1 MTLSMVL
8 AVLMFVL
15 LITALVLGS
24 PLAFTLGGIA
34 VIFGYFGWGPECY
47 GMFINRIYMSVMN
60 NYVLVAV
67 PLFVLMANILD
78 KSGIMAGL
86 FNSMR
91 QLFGSVRGGMAIAV
105 VIVATIFA
113 ACTGVVGASVVTIG
127 LLATPHLLRYGY
139 KKELIA
145 GTICAGG
152 TLGILIPPSIM
163 LVLMGSYAGIS
174 VGQLFMAG
182 IIPGLILSG
191 LYILYIVLVCLLKP
205 DWGPAM
211 SAEEMAST
219 HFSTALIDCLKN
231 LVPPTLLIISVLGSI
246 FGGIATP
253 TEAAGM
259 GAFIALL
266 MMIAYRRFSWKALR
280 EAVIATGTVTSMV
293 LMIVVGAT
301 CFTGVFIGLGG
312 DEVVSNLVLGFDNK
326 WGAFWIMMLI
336 VLILGMF
343 IDWIGITMI
352 CLPLFVPIATD
363 LGFNPLWFVMMI
375 AINLQAS
382 FLTPPLGYSFFYFK
396 GAGGAADQISM
407 AEIYRGITPFI
418 ILMIIGLMVCVYFP
432 QTALWLP
439 SVME

>member
-1 MTLSMVL
+1 MTFSMVL

-15 LITALVLGS
+15 LVTALVLGS

-34 VIFGYFGWGPECY
+34 VIFGYFGWGPECF
-47 GMFINRIYMSVMN
+47 GMFINRIYMTVMN
-60 NYVLVAV
+60 SYVLVAV
-67 PLFVLMANILD
+67 PLFVLMANLLD
-78 KSGIMAGL
+78 KSGIMDGL

-91 QLFGSVRGGMAIAV
+91 QLFGPVRGGMAIAV
-105 VIVATIFA
+105 VVVATIFA

-127 LLATPHLLRYGY
+127 LLATPHLIRYGY

-182 IIPGLILSG
+182 IVPGLILSG
-191 LYILYIVLVCLLKP
+191 LYILYIVVVCFMKP

-211 SAEEMAST
+211 SVEERAST
-219 HFSTALIDCLKN
+219 RFNKILIDCLKN
-231 LVPPTLLIISVLGSI
+231 LVPPTVLIIAVLGSI
-246 FGGIATP
+246 FAGIATP

-259 GAFIALL
+259 GAFVSLL
-266 MMIAYRRFSWKALR
+266 MMIAYRRFSWKAIR
-280 EAVIATGTVTSMV
+280 ESVIATGTVTSMV

-312 DEVVSNLVLGFDNK
+312 DEVVSKLVMGFDNK
-326 WGAFWIMMLI
+326 WGGFWIMMLI
-336 VLILGMF
+336 VLMLGMF
-343 IDWIGITMI
+343 IDWIGITMV

-382 FLTPPLGYSFFYFK
+382 FLTPPLGYAFFYFK

-407 AEIYRGITPFI
+407 AEVYRGITPFI
-418 ILMIIGLMVCVYFP
+418 LLMITGLIICVYFP
-432 QTALWLP
+432 QTTLWLP
-439 SVME
+439 SFMD

>member
-1 MTLSMVL
+1 MTFSMVL

-15 LITALVLGS
+15 LVTALVLGA

-34 VIFGYFGWGPECY
+34 VIFGYFGWGPECF
-47 GMFINRIYMSVMN
+47 GMFINRIYMTVMN

-78 KSGIMAGL
+78 KSGIMDGL

-91 QLFGSVRGGMAIAV
+91 QLFGPVRGGMAIAV
-105 VIVATIFA
+105 VVVATIFA

-191 LYILYIVLVCLLKP
+191 LYILYIGVVCLLKP

-211 SAEEMAST
+211 TVNERAST
-219 HFSTALIDCLKN
+219 QFGKILIDCLKN
-231 LVPPTLLIISVLGSI
+231 LVPPSILIVAVLGSI
-246 FGGIATP
+246 FAGIATP

-259 GAFIALL
+259 GAFVALL
-266 MMIAYRRFSWKALR
+266 MMIAYRRFSW
-280 EAVIATGTVTSMV
+280 EAIRGSVIATGTVTSMV

-312 DEVVSNLVLGFDNK
+312 DE
-326 WGAFWIMMLI
+326 
-336 VLILGMF
+336 
-343 IDWIGITMI
+343 
-352 CLPLFVPIATD
+352 
-363 LGFNPLWFVMMI
+363 
-375 AINLQAS
+375 
-382 FLTPPLGYSFFYFK
+382 
-396 GAGGAADQISM
+396 GAA
-407 AEIYRGITPFI
+407 AEIDD
-418 ILMIIGLMVCVYFP
+418 
-432 QTALWLP
+432 ADH
-439 SVME
+439 